1 MGGLIPVQVEA
12 VIGSAVARETQLN
25 PEVNLSPNVPLVA
38 LLTFL
43 GSVEI
48 YLSRPLKKKKK
59 RKKIVMW
66 TNS

>member
-38 LLTFL
+38 LLAFL

-48 YLSRPLKKKKK
+48 KFIAPVKKK
-59 RKKIVMW
+59 II
-66 TNS
+66 NFG

>member
-43 GSVEI
+43 GSDEI
-48 YLSRPLKKKKK
+48 YSSCPLKKKK
-59 RKKIVMW
+59 
-66 TNS
+66 NYLH